1 MLTDYFINRPV
12 LSLVI
17 STMIVL
23 LGAQAFFDTQVRQ
36 YPELETSVITITT
49 AYPGA
54 SAELIQGFITTPVQ
68 QVVSSSVGWK
78 WQITLKCGPMLSDLR
93 S

>member
-1 MLTDYFINRPV
+1 MLTDYFIKRPV

-23 LGAQAFFDTQVRQ
+23 LGVQAFFDTQVRQ

-49 AYPGA
+49 AYPA
-54 SAELIQGFITTPVQ
+54 PAQN
-68 QVVSSSVGWK
+68 
-78 WQITLKCGPMLSDLR
+78 
-93 S
+93 